1 MKSELTTVP
10 ADTSGSTLSLFL
22 YFTSYC
28 DSQVVLSLLSCF
40 STDLHAG
47 NNKNNLQFLHKINI
61 YINNTEINKSMYRL
75 PQKILLAN
83 FLSFFPPPVSP
94 ILLFNCWVGREEI
107 PWEERKFF
115 VKRGNSWSWR
125 RLRGT
130 ANLSS
135 SWIL

>member
-1 MKSELTTVP
+1 
-10 ADTSGSTLSLFL
+10 
-22 YFTSYC
+22 
-28 DSQVVLSLLSCF
+28 
-40 STDLHAG
+40 
-47 NNKNNLQFLHKINI
+47 
-61 YINNTEINKSMYRL
+61 MYRL

-83 FLSFFPPPVSP
+83 FLSFFFPPLYLL

-107 PWEERKFF
+107 PWEERKSF